1 MAASK
6 PEAAAFPAPQR
17 TVMSFGNFDI
27 TFTHYVREEE
37 GDSALMITIRP
48 HAEDEEGLAS
58 IFTAIAA
65 SDGDPNQL
73 QALAQGHSHADLLQH
88 IATHVLAK
96 GQLLEQPRWY
106 CRILDLAVLPHPPA
120 R

>member
-1 MAASK
+1 MAESK
-6 PEAAAFPAPQR
+6 PEAAASPTPQR
-17 TVMSFGNFDI
+17 TVMSFGNFDVTVI
-27 TFTHYVREEE
+27 SWTREEE
-37 GDSALMITIRP
+37 GDPALMITIRP
-48 HAEDEEGLAS
+48 HDKDEDGLAA
-58 IFTAIAA
+58 IFAAIAA